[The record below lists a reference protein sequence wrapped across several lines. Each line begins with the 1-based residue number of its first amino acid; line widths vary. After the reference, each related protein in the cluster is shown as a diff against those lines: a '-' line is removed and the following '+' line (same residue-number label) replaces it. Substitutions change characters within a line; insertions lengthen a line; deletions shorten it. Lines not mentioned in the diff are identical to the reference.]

1 MGITKDI
8 FQLIYK
14 RYKNALEILEN
25 NKELNRINIV
35 VGVRAYLD
43 SYNDYQNPFLE
54 ELNKAENLLK
64 EIL

>member
-1 MGITKDI
+1 M
-8 FQLIYK
+8 
-14 RYKNALEILEN
+14 EILEN